1 MVFEYVLFCVDAVL
15 VLIAS
20 AFVFLYKHNIRNN
33 QVKTSTTNPDGP
45 KISCFEIENM
55 KLEPDQPIPRS
66 VNYHFTRKCNYQ
78 CGFCFHTAKTSYM
91 LDLDDAKRGLR
102 MLKNAGKF

>member
-1 MVFEYVLFCVDAVL
+1 MDTVL

-20 AFVFLYKHNIRNN
+20 AFVFLYKHGSRNN
-33 QVKTSTTNPDGP
+33 QQKNISRGP
-45 KISCFEIENM
+45 GKRRVDCSANENM
-55 KLEPDQPIPRS
+55 KLERNQPIPRS
-66 VNYHFTRKCNYQ
+66 VNYHFTRKCNYE

-91 LDLDDAKRGLR
+91 LDLVDTKRGLK